1 MVIKLAQDIM
11 LIYKIKLLSSN
22 EQLKFLKIPFKIMQS
37 ICINLTMHMQDL
49 YVENDKTSDERN

>member
-1 MVIKLAQDIM
+1 MVIKLVQDIM

-22 EQLKFLKIPFKIMQS
+22 EQLKILKIPFKIKQS

-49 YVENDKTSDERN
+49 HIENDKTSDERN